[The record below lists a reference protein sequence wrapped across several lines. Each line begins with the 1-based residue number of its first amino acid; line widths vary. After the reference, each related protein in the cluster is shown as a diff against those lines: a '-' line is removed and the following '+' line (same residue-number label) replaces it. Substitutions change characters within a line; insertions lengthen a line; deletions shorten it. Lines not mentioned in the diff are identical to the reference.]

1 MKIVRFLLGQC
12 YALDGW
18 ALNDVE
24 AMLVGDVAVGDPLLG
39 SVVNGA
45 CLFDQIILTVRP
57 Q

>member
-1 MKIVRFLLGQC
+1 MTARFLLGQC

-39 SVVNGA
+39 SVVNGV
-45 CLFDQIILTVRP
+45 CLFDPIILTVRP